1 MLYVQADMVAE
12 ARVDV
17 VKDDGVVTITVIVS
31 CAYELKA
38 LLLLKPYSPFFY
50 CQTVLLCWIGVQCS
64 RSELQAR

>member
-38 LLLLKPYSPFFY
+38 LLFLKPYSPFFFIVKQF
-50 CQTVLLCWIGVQCS
+50 CFVG
-64 RSELQAR
+64 

>member
-1 MLYVQADMVAE
+1 MQADMVAE

-38 LLLLKPYSPFFY
+38 LLFLKPYSPFFFIVKQF
-50 CQTVLLCWIGVQCS
+50 CFVG
-64 RSELQAR
+64 